1 MLTEKKSINIQ
12 PKGFLDTLKEP
23 YISSCP
29 LFLFFFSNVF
39 LLLLAVYKEFLTIFR
54 KFRPLHLK

>member
-1 MLTEKKSINIQ
+1 MLTEKKSTNIQ

-39 LLLLAVYKEFLTIFR
+39 LLLLAV
-54 KFRPLHLK
+54 LKDF